1 MQAFLSQ
8 VESITDLNRTTT
20 SSPTLTPCSA
30 SSSSLALN
38 FDNQQSS
45 YVSFPDT
52 SSNSTPMGQM
62 NSQSSLLNSTGDRYM
77 ANESDSPTT
86 LLDRFKSALSA
97 SVWTS
102 PMNTS
107 ERKASNGSLFTNSP
121 SPCQKLT
128 SYSNE
133 ISPHQSLV
141 PDTAHKGH
149 LSKGGGRVSPHSNY
163 LTPSNLSVAQDATL
177 RPFNLSDQT
186 PSKPTNS
193 ASSLKILG
201 SLQPKGSKASVGL
214 AWNPMPLATSKST
227 TQCVTS
233 NSIIAN
239 QEIGSSWD
247 FNRSFN
253 ATSETSKAPFY
264 LYSQPHGDATQ
275 SFTGSDALLRSLVL
289 ANAASGSSN
298 EFPNVP
304 TFSHIPGFP
313 LPTETVA
320 DDAGSMLSSS
330 FSPSITNQ
338 HTRNHWDGIGAAH
351 HDINDSTRARNRLQ
365 GKGLSKEYW
374 MPDKDAKEC
383 YDCAVAF
390 TSWRR
395 KHHCRICGA
404 IFCAR
409 CASNLI
415 SGNRFASS
423 GYIRVCNICLANLEP
438 ESGDPSNYKDDTE
451 EENSAPEATASFN
464 IFGSRSQPN
473 HPPVTSV
480 AVPIAKN
487 RGITKAVVDGYLPA
501 LNRRQIVHQSSAS
514 SGDQPPNREKT
525 SMELLSASEVTTP
538 KPSGD
543 HETFSSVAAL
553 STTQPPP
560 SNCTVS
566 SAPFRKALSDEEQS
580 GIPGIKDVNVNETS
594 STIIMSDVPQ
604 VCLDPTLTETHDTKD
619 VLNAEEANSESDKK
633 GNSVDDA
640 FPSKVKKV
648 EHVYL
653 EKKGDNLPAL
663 PGKSHWPNRTYPS
676 SENGQSILYEEHISA
691 MILQFLNR
699 ANICPV
705 STWENEL
712 TKLLLKFASDPPRPD
727 FTEEDAADIRKMT
740 KIKKIPGGRPSD
752 SEYLYGLVFTKDVVH
767 KKMKTYYKN
776 PRVLAISIPLE
787 FQRVDG
793 YSKLEPLI
801 RQERQYLKTLV
812 NRITSSKPDVI
823 FVEGNVSRLAIE
835 YLVEAKVTVMSHVK
849 PTVLQAVARASQTPI
864 VSSLDK
870 LLNLQV
876 GQCSLFQVQT
886 LRHRLFPTNQRKSL
900 ARLEGCEPA
909 LGGTIVLRGGN
920 DVLLSKL
927 KSLMSMMVR
936 IAYSLRLERA
946 FLKEEG
952 ALLSD
957 TSAELT
963 SILLLQYKNLDV
975 RAVLSRFRNARRI
988 LIPNKPVTPHKSG
1001 LSDKHFEP
1009 LSMTEAIDD
1018 ILKPYEALFLS
1029 GSPGV
1034 KLNPPF
1040 VLLKLRDV
1048 NRRLNELRNFPSQMS
1063 NQLATSLNVFCGKSI
1078 SSSGAVSLVENA
1090 SPDPSTRPE
1099 SFVEG
1104 ASYKSVETKACVS
1117 AMEAEGA
1124 HARLEILVELGKQ
1137 LEDERAAACYYLSTH
1152 RFESFSAV
1160 DHQRIVIQESVTY
1173 CPPSTSLGHTC
1184 QAPHLRVLSFYSAGD
1199 QSVGQIIQMIVASQS
1214 QICPAKGCGQPKSFH
1229 QTNYTHGSFKASI
1242 KIHHPE
1248 QTSVSTGSISSKSQA
1263 AVSNEP
1269 LHDSSNS
1276 FTGSDDRRYI
1286 MMQGYCPNCSGYTRK
1301 AAMTSDSWGL
1311 SFGKFLQL
1319 CFYSP
1324 GLVTEFLSDFTTG
1337 LRLPCNHDSH
1347 LEHIRMFFYQG
1358 FRIDF
1363 FVRKTIVYEAIP
1375 PPLTLVTPFQARQKA
1390 REEEYDTIR
1399 KRSEAFF
1406 YSVKTRIKGFNYDVV
1421 SVEKQN
1427 SSEEAMRELLS
1438 KAEFDAQALHS
1449 KLDEVYADC
1458 IGTNGVRMNTVRKTL
1473 IDKAVEWDQ
1482 LFATFEIRFIASDSK
1497 DARRLTSVQLR
1508 KLFTDQGS
1516 IPGSPDRLF
1525 PRVHQFPAS
1534 KIDSDHGHIG
1544 PVIGSF
1550 KKAFPSPNLKGV
1562 ATIAALEAPSE
1573 GNIQKPEP
1581 AIVHGPNRIL
1591 EHCSEPSTPSIGT
1604 QDPMDSENPM
1614 DSVNEVSTANQT
1626 SVFIPSVVVD
1636 PAPNSNPPHRSNSKV
1651 FFKGDT
1657 ERTIG
1662 SSALTSEESRE
1673 SVTNNMN
1680 LLIPSNN
1687 STPKSY
1693 ITNQPITSN
1702 QSQAAVNDDV
1712 DDDCKSDSTVVI
1724 LRNGNDRRSNVKG
1737 SGEPRESDID
1747 TTTGSEVDSGHE
1759 ARRLTIRGRR
1769 VKEFPLKFEAPRPLN
1784 QTNTTSNAS
1793 GLPEDQVK
1801 NSAQLSGPQPT
1812 VSSKQKKAATLTV
1825 RPTFRRGKRKR
1836 PMATLERSI
1845 NHENDTVD
1853 SKGHSER
1860 VRHLT
1865 SKIASRNLHRLG
1877 PRIASGAKLNSDIG
1891 ALVTSRVTRPRNFVV
1906 RRNRAIETG
1915 LPVSS
1920 AYVTTIARHFD
1931 RMTRDA
1937 ERLKQSNEHLQAF
1950 SSLTAAVNEDSDS
1963 EIDELIPEGFELET
1977 PEPLIFEGASNPS
1990 PDVALP
1996 FNLALQHTPENS
2008 LSPSAEPSN
2017 LNYPADSS
2025 ELQGSMTSH
2034 TTPCSPSF
2042 LSESFKFAPNGLSN
2056 FSDNDMSLSDTGRHS
2071 IIKTLSSLWSYRG
2084 VDFLPLDYPQLPTEH
2099 QSAENPVLIR
2109 EDEPSSIIAY
2119 TLASKLYQD
2128 TLKETEPRLVE
2139 RSEIFMP
2146 GDLKARSA
2154 DIDSTWGMIDFASE
2168 DVEIDETLK
2177 VPTNNA
2183 KPMQFRFDVSP
2194 CTITCKVFFMH
2205 QFEVLRKNLLCK
2217 DIVESLARCHKW
2229 DASGGKS
2236 GQKFLKTKD
2245 ERFLI
2250 KGISKTE
2257 LEALNKFAPAY
2268 FEYLSSARKEKRP
2281 ITLAK
2286 MLGIFQV
2293 SFINKTTHRKGRLQV
2308 QVIENLWATKPHLQV
2323 YDLKGLTR
2331 NRTVSVT
2338 GRPNEVLLDGN
2349 FCEMTRTDPILL
2361 HENSLLRL
2369 QASLHNDTLFLANNN
2384 VMDYSLAVGF
2394 DEQNQNL
2401 YVGIIDYLQT
2411 YSWDKRLETLV
2422 KELGGTSKEAPT
2434 IITPS
2439 LYKARFRKAMGRYFM
2454 PSPDAW
2460 LRSWKPYLLPSEDE
2474 NTGTVNEKDGTKS
2487 TEGKIE
2493 DVYIHFSS

>member
-1 MQAFLSQ
+1 
-8 VESITDLNRTTT
+8 
-20 SSPTLTPCSA
+20 
-30 SSSSLALN
+30 
-38 FDNQQSS
+38 
-45 YVSFPDT
+45 
-52 SSNSTPMGQM
+52 
-62 NSQSSLLNSTGDRYM
+62 M

-640 FPSKVKKV
+640 FPSK
-648 EHVYL
+648 
-653 EKKGDNLPAL
+653 
-663 PGKSHWPNRTYPS
+663 TYPS
-676 SENGQSILYEEHISA
+676 SENGQSILYEVPFIGLPPHSQEHISA

-1104 ASYKSVETKACVS
+1104 ASYKSVETKAC
-1117 AMEAEGA
+1117 GA

-1184 QAPHLRVLSFYSAGD
+1184 QAPHLR
-1199 QSVGQIIQMIVASQS
+1199 SVGQIIQMI
-1214 QICPAKGCGQPKSFH
+1214 GCGQPKSFH

-1248 QTSVSTGSISSKSQA
+1248 QTT

-1286 MMQGYCPNCSGYTRK
+1286 MMQGYCPNS
-1301 AAMTSDSWGL
+1301 AMTSDSWGL

-1347 LEHIRMFFYQG
+1347 LEHIRI
-1358 FRIDF
+1358 IDF

-1375 PPLTLVTPFQARQKA
+1375 PPLTLKA

-1399 KRSEAFF
+1399 KR
-1406 YSVKTRIKGFNYDVV
+1406 IKGFNYDVV
-1421 SVEKQN
+1421 S
-1427 SSEEAMRELLS
+1427 EAMRELLS

-1497 DARRLTSVQLR
+1497 DARRLTR
-1508 KLFTDQGS
+1508 S

-1525 PRVHQFPAS
+1525 PRKFHYTSQS
-1534 KIDSDHGHIG
+1534 EIDSDHGHIG

-1687 STPKSY
+1687 STVLPVTSLTKNLQPKSY

-1769 VKEFPLKFEAPRPLN
+1769 VKEFPLVNRGGVASLVQKFEAPRPLN

-1825 RPTFRRGKRKR
+1825 RPTFRRGKSDIIRSTSNVLRGKR

-1845 NHENDTVD
+1845 NHENVGKKGQHNLSQDTVD

-1877 PRIASGAKLNSDIG
+1877 PRIASGAKLNSDVAAQSQKTPNHRTSSNGSDLVPDEIG

-1920 AYVTTIARHFD
+1920 AYVSKRSNGSSSKVTTIARHFD

-1937 ERLKQSNEHLQAF
+1937 ERLKQSNEHRSRPRPIAHAKSSVQAF

-1963 EIDELIPEGFELET
+1963 EIDECDANPTGHDADDEGDVIPEGFELET